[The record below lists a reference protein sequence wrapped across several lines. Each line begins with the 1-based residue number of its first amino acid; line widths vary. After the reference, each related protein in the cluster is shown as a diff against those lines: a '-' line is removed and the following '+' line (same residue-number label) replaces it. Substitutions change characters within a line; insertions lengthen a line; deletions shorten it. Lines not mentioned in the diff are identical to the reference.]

1 LEKQNKIIEIKEENY
16 DKEEEKKLGQSIKQ
30 RNIKYK
36 HKIFDFDND
45 SDINNEKKLKRSR
58 SSKVKKKKK
67 LTRIDNNL
75 LVKLM
80 GRNSI
85 IRSNSAKKQI
95 LENDWYKYL
104 LKSPI
109 NKHSNQKEKKNKF
122 IKRKKKTNRI
132 LKKKFF
138 IDENKSTKDEL
149 EEKDEEIENL
159 KNEIRKNKLR
169 KKQVEKQLYEFFN
182 RIQTLKKGSSDNTQK
197 EIEILIDEQL
207 DKMDYKKAKE
217 NESRVNNFIQ
227 DFDLN
232 RTKNKQYYSRK
243 MHYLSPIIFFTKQ
256 NEEKNSL

>member
-1 LEKQNKIIEIKEENY
+1 MEKQNQIIETKEENF
-16 DKEEEKKLGQSIKQ
+16 DKEEEKKVGKSIKQ
-30 RNIKYK
+30 QNIKYK
-36 HKIFDFDND
+36 NKIFDFEDD

-85 IRSNSAKKQI
+85 IRPNSAKKQI

-104 LKSPI
+104 LKTP
-109 NKHSNQKEKKNKF
+109 NKHNNQKEKKNKF
-122 IKRKKKTNRI
+122 IKKKKKTNRI

-159 KNEIRKNKLR
+159 KNEIRRNKLR

-182 RIQTLKKGSSDNTQK
+182 RIQTLKKGSSDSTQK

-217 NESRVNNFIQ
+217 NETRVNNFIQ